1 MPPNEPKLSSILQFH
16 PHPGP
21 QPDPASLLQFFV
33 DFEQGQRQQAFAAF
47 LQLSVETF
55 QAQLKFV
62 QTLQKNIGQTG
73 KAG

>member
-1 MPPNEPKLSSILQFH
+1 MADRQDQLASLLRFH

-33 DFEQGQRQQAFAAF
+33 DFQQGKTQPAFAAF
-47 LQLSVETF
+47 LQLSVESY

-62 QTLQKNIGQTG
+62 QALQKI
-73 KAG
+73 AG